1 MKNYKIYDD
10 RDLGY
15 VSVAN
20 ENENIQISVI
30 GNKGFED
37 LWAFIY
43 NNHKYQSTNISYLI
57 NKAKNLI
64 NKNS

>member
-1 MKNYKIYDD
+1 MNVYDD

-15 VSVAN
+15 VSVA
-20 ENENIQISVI
+20 EGNENIQMSII
-30 GNKGFED
+30 GNKGLED

-43 NNHKYQSTNISYLI
+43 NNNKYQSTNVSYLI

-64 NKNS
+64 SKNN